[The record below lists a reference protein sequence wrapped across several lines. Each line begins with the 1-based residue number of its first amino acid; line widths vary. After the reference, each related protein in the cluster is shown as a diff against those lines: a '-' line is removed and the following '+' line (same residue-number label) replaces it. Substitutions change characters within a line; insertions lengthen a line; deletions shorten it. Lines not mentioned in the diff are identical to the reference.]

1 LWQILQK
8 LERLC
13 WLWLSFLFSCWKW
26 NRSMSNKKFLTKV
39 LIISFVCHSCRF
51 LFFLGSTIHYYGLEI
66 FVWVS
71 IEFKLKVILGCILP
85 FMPHHLLLNFQIK
98 NLWDTVPAEV
108 GDRFL
113 SMLPPWH
120 AYERAC
126 EYFIFT
132 CGIEQVYTT
141 VRNLK
146 VLLLLSYAGKIVY
159 MWILT
164 HL

>member
-1 LWQILQK
+1 
-8 LERLC
+8 
-13 WLWLSFLFSCWKW
+13 
-26 NRSMSNKKFLTKV
+26 
-39 LIISFVCHSCRF
+39 
-51 LFFLGSTIHYYGLEI
+51 
-66 FVWVS
+66 
-71 IEFKLKVILGCILP
+71 
-85 FMPHHLLLNFQIK
+85 MPHHLLLNFQIK